1 MDGTVVAGD
10 VLVIRYEGPKGG
22 PGMRE
27 MLTPTSAIM
36 GKGLGNDVALITD
49 GRFSGGSHGFVVG
62 HITPEAADGG
72 PLALVENGDTITID
86 AVANK
91 IELDVSGEEME
102 RRRKAWQAPAP
113 RFTRGVLAKYARTV
127 SSASEGAVTDKP

>member
-62 HITPEAADGG
+62 HIAPEAAEGG
-72 PLALVENGDTITID
+72 PLALVEDGDTITID
-86 AVANK
+86 ASWPTVWNWMSLQKNWSVAGR
-91 IELDVSGEEME
+91 LGLLP
-102 RRRKAWQAPAP
+102 RRALPEVCWQNTPA
-113 RFTRGVLAKYARTV
+113 L
-127 SSASEGAVTDKP
+127 